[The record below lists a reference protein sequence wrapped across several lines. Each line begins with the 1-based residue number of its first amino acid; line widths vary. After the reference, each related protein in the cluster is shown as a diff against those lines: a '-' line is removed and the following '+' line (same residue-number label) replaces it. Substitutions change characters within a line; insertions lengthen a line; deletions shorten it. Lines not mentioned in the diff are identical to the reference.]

1 MVPGFIQRYGYN
13 FFFWYPD
20 TVFPHIIAAATILF
34 WKLQCGKCGNYSREE
49 TIVFLLLGSLIQ
61 FDKKCEISQI
71 CDNTFFKFFIT
82 ILRRNYTVCE
92 FSGCQSIRM
101 SKYLRCQSIQMSKY
115 PDVKVSGCQ
124 SIWMSKYLDVKV
136 SGCQSIQISKFT
148 LYIFLF
154 FLQFV
159 HFSITL
165 LKIS

>member
-1 MVPGFIQRYGYN
+1 MLKSWMVPGFIQRYGYN

-20 TVFPHIIAAATILF
+20 TVFPHIIAAATIIF
-34 WKLQCGKCGNYSREE
+34 WKLECGKCGNYSREE

-101 SKYLRCQSIQMSKY
+101 SKYPICQSIQMSKY

-124 SIWMSKYLDVKV
+124 SIWMSKYPDVKV
-136 SGCQSIQISKFT
+136 SRYQSLPYIFFCFFCN
-148 LYIFLF
+148 LYIFQLPY
-154 FLQFV
+154 
-159 HFSITL
+159 
-165 LKIS
+165 